1 MTSNGSLTTRL
12 RHNRIQ
18 NPNER
23 IPLIKIYEWERA
35 TSREKRILKNAV
47 QLYGYSTEASRGS
60 ASQERN
66 ATLQTLLKV
75 AFKPNSYDKTKKP
88 HISFICFRN
97 VAFQSARCVNMNAME
112 DKENE

>member
-1 MTSNGSLTTRL
+1 MTSLGSFTTRL

-18 NPNER
+18 NPTER
-23 IPLIKIYEWERA
+23 IHLIEIYECETA
-35 TSREKRILKNAV
+35 TSREKRILKNSV
-47 QLYGYSTEASRGS
+47 QLYRYSTEASRGS

-66 ATLQTLLKV
+66 ASLQTLLRF

>member
-1 MTSNGSLTTRL
+1 MFLNVMCYKPHVNIIAAQRGKSLKCCPNIRKFEKSHRLAFFTTRL

-18 NPNER
+18 NPTER
-23 IPLIKIYEWERA
+23 IPLTEIYECETA

-47 QLYGYSTEASRGS
+47 QLYCYSTEANRGS

-75 AFKPNSYDKTKKP
+75 C
-88 HISFICFRN
+88 I
-97 VAFQSARCVNMNAME
+97 
-112 DKENE
+112 

>member
-1 MTSNGSLTTRL
+1 MTSLSSFTTRL

-18 NPNER
+18 NPTER
-23 IPLIKIYEWERA
+23 IPVTEIYECETA

-47 QLYGYSTEASRGS
+47 QLYRYSTEASRGS

-75 AFKPNSYDKTKKP
+75 C
-88 HISFICFRN
+88 I
-97 VAFQSARCVNMNAME
+97 
-112 DKENE
+112 